1 MPNENLCRPCSAKDY
16 TKKELI
22 QSRKAKNRQAKRVG
36 ILPTIDDE
44 DRVLVDHTSTRNLEH
59 AQVKRHSSNR
69 LGRLTSMT
77 SMLSRNISKSSSI
90 KSLDKE
96 IGNEGPDAEPM
107 TDDEN
112 VQQEFPP
119 LLTPKNRSISNISN
133 ISKYSNMSDLT
144 LIQNNRTSSINLIKR
159 QNFFSFTAPSAEYL
173 SNSNLHF
180 DVEAE
185 TVNTVASN
193 EPEMMTKMM
202 KNSNLDL
209 TKSRD
214 KDLDRRNFHQ
224 DLSTKYSTLSNSNHQ
239 AKCLSVSALNAL
251 RPFTDLRN
259 KEKFGPKKGIN
270 LTTLPQSNS
279 NRSSLS
285 NRHRNLKK
293 TRSSSPTAN
302 FKEYT
307 WSQGLDASSKR
318 QLASQPS
325 NMSGSSGG
333 YLVGLGGG
341 IFFVLLY
348 CKRAS

>member
-1 MPNENLCRPCSAKDY
+1 
-16 TKKELI
+16 
-22 QSRKAKNRQAKRVG
+22 
-36 ILPTIDDE
+36 
-44 DRVLVDHTSTRNLEH
+44 
-59 AQVKRHSSNR
+59 
-69 LGRLTSMT
+69 
-77 SMLSRNISKSSSI
+77 
-90 KSLDKE
+90 
-96 IGNEGPDAEPM
+96 
-107 TDDEN
+107 
-112 VQQEFPP
+112 
-119 LLTPKNRSISNISN
+119 
-133 ISKYSNMSDLT
+133 MSDLT

-180 DVEAE
+180 DMEAE
-185 TVNTVASN
+185 AVANN
-193 EPEMMTKMM
+193 EPVQPEMMTKMM

-259 KEKFGPKKGIN
+259 KDKFGPKKGIN

-341 IFFVLLY
+341 IFFT
-348 CKRAS
+348 KRAS